1 MAVDVRHRVIMV
13 CAAAVV
19 FIVAAWLYFS
29 FDPAST
35 HLFPKC
41 LFLQVTGFKCPGC
54 GSQRAVH
61 AILNGDMATAWRMNA
76 FLVAAIPVIAVM
88 LVAEL
93 LRTRNAAF
101 YKSVNALFFIRSCF
115 YAFISEMPVFAGYRV

>member
-1 MAVDVRHRVIMV
+1 MAVDVRRRVIMV
-13 CAAAVV
+13 CAAAVI
-19 FIVAAWLYFS
+19 FIVAAWFYFS

-61 AILNGDMATAWRMNA
+61 AILNGDMVTAWRMNA

-93 LRTRNAAF
+93 MRTRNRAF
-101 YKSVNALFFIRSCF
+101 YKSVNSRVVVLSVLFLIVMWWVLRNILGC
-115 YAFISEMPVFAGYRV
+115 